1 MVTAKKAIARH
12 PRTIL
17 KCYKMFLE
25 GSSDDEIENVGIS
38 AADIRKC
45 KHFHQCMLENKT
57 FYKTGMSLAIPEHL
71 SKRMFEMFSNW
82 KNGEEIAYRGNI
94 TNVISAYAMLLEG
107 ADQDEML
114 EAGCTELEI
123 EKAKLFTRY
132 VNADMVVASICK
144 ETQLVASTV
153 KRLKKMYREN
163 MENQNQSGSPD
174 LYAMET
180 A

>member
-17 KCYKMFLE
+17 KCYKLFLE

-45 KHFHQCMLENKT
+45 KHFHQCMLDGHT
-57 FYKTGMSLAIPEHL
+57 FYKTAKSLGIPEHL
-71 SKRMFEMFSNW
+71 SKRLFDMFSNW
-82 KNGEEIAYRGNI
+82 KNGQEIAYRGNI
-94 TNVISAYAMLLEG
+94 TNVISAYALLLEG
-107 ADQDEML
+107 ADENEMKDE
-114 EAGCTELEI
+114 GCTELEI

-132 VNADMVVASICK
+132 ANADMLVASICK
-144 ETQLVASTV
+144 ETGLVASTI
-153 KRLKKMYREN
+153 KRLRRMYRET
-163 MENQNQSGSPD
+163 MENQKQV
-174 LYAMET
+174 LCAMET